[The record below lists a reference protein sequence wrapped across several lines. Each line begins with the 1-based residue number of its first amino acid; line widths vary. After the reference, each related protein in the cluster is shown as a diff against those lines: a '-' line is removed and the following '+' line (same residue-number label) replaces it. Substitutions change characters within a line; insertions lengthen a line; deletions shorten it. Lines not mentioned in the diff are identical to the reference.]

1 MNFISLPLFDGL
13 LTRVSLVN
21 GKVCVDA
28 ECKEA
33 EALGLTKTLTDAGM
47 IHKDIVVN
55 TSAGKMFASQFWV
68 KSDDILPQITLH
80 WSKK

>member
-1 MNFISLPLFDGL
+1 MNFISISLFDGL

-21 GKVCVDA
+21 GNVCVDA

-55 TSAGKMFASQFWV
+55 TSAGKVFASQFWV